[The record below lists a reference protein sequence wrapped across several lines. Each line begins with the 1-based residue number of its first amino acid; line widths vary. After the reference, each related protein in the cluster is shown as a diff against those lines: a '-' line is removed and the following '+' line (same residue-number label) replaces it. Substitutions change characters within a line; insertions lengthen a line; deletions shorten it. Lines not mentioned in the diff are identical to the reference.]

1 MLLVLLLGIADFGR
15 VFQAGVTMKAAT
27 RNAAEAAAQEYLQVL
42 RNSAPGT
49 PIDYD
54 AIHLTAARVACQ
66 EAQRLPNTTFAA
78 DSTGGTCSGV
88 PVVRVCVHDDIAQP
102 PGDPGC
108 GASIPGFAASIPGE
122 CQYMQGDGVPAG
134 ADPAWLPTMDGTETS
149 IYVEVRTCYRF
160 TTIVT
165 MTLALPM
172 NTGWTI
178 GEIYLSDR
186 AVFTVADY

>member
-15 VFQAGVTMKAAT
+15 VFHAGITMEAAT
-27 RNAAEAAAQEYLQVL
+27 RNAAEAGAQEYLQQS

-49 PIDYD
+49 PIDYE

-66 EAQRLPNTTFAA
+66 EAQRLPNTTFAP
-78 DSTGGTCSGV
+78 DSTGGTCSGI
-88 PVVRVCVHDDIAQP
+88 PVVRVCVHDDAVRP
-102 PGDPGC
+102 PGDPKC
-108 GASIPGFAASIPGE
+108 GASIPSFAGTIPAE
-122 CQYMQGDGVPAG
+122 CEYMQGDGTPAG
-134 ADPAWLPTMDGTETS
+134 ADPAWLPTMDAAEAS

-160 TTIVT
+160 TTMVT
-165 MTLALPM
+165 MPLALPM
-172 NTGWTI
+172 NTGITI